1 MSDEEAG
8 LHHVPPGL
16 LVPLLLL
23 YQLPLVRF
31 TLAAPAAAPPHT
43 APAPADHR
51 WRGDREPPRQLTR
64 HVPLEVVE
72 HPVPPGPGQEV
83 VLRPVL
89 EAGAGGHRV
98 VDPPQPRGHE
108 VGEQDI
114 DAVVT
119 SDKRSIFC
127 CRIAIMERKKN

>member
-1 MSDEEAG
+1 M
-8 LHHVPPGL
+8 
-16 LVPLLLL
+16 
-23 YQLPLVRF
+23 LPARKI
-31 TLAAPAAAPPHT
+31 
-43 APAPADHR
+43 
-51 WRGDREPPRQLTR
+51 TR
-64 HVPLEVVE
+64 HILLEVVE
-72 HPVPPGPGQEV
+72 HPEPPGPGQEAV
-83 VLRPVL
+83 AVVL
-89 EAGAGGHRV
+89 EAGAGGQGV